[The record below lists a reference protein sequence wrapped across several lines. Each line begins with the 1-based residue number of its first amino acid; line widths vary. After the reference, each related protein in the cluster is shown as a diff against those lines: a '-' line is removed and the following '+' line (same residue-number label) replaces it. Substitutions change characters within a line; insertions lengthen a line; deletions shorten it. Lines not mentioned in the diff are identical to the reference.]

1 MGEVAPGKAGLGE
14 VARAR
19 LPAGE
24 GGGAPAG
31 DGWLGGLGEVAPA
44 QPRLGE
50 VARARCAPE
59 AEDTMGAKSMRNGK
73 GIIVPNEGGICNSS
87 GAGCLVAEFGQPC
100 WTGGPGL
107 KGISI
112 RH

>member
-1 MGEVAPGKAGLGE
+1 MNHSILGRGKTPRPDRMGEVAPAKAGLGE
-14 VARAR
+14 AARAR

-59 AEDTMGAKSMRNGK
+59 AEDTMVYSQ
-73 GIIVPNEGGICNSS
+73 S
-87 GAGCLVAEFGQPC
+87 
-100 WTGGPGL
+100 TL
-107 KGISI
+107 K
-112 RH
+112 